1 MIMQISGVNQIET
14 PHMEVYLTDYAIH
27 SFGKPQ
33 ASTICVYIYNIFMY
47 YIYITI
53 LLHDY
58 TIVFFILLHNQTIYY
73 IMVLSYHCIIY
84 ICIYHDTIYCYIISY
99 SYSYTYI
106 KYYLSYIQYS
116 IFKKV
121 QQYSMTGSFN
131 CLGTHAS
138 WPSSSAFSTSLTFF
152 GLLCEGDKG
161 RGGIERKS
169 SWGTSWS

>member
-1 MIMQISGVNQIET
+1 MPFIPLENRRHQQYV
-14 PHMEVYLTDYAIH
+14 
-27 SFGKPQ
+27 
-33 ASTICVYIYNIFMY
+33 
-47 YIYITI
+47 YIYITYSCIISISLYYYTII
-53 LLHDY
+53 LLYSLYYCIIRLYIILWYYH
-58 TIVFFILLHNQTIYY
+58 TIV
-73 IMVLSYHCIIY
+73 SYIY

-169 SWGTSWS
+169 S